1 MVDPRAACQRREA
14 LLDSIETLEGADL
27 RQALRE
33 APLDGAAAVA
43 IVVRIAEIETAR
55 G

>member
-1 MVDPRAACQRREA
+1 MPDHEATTERGTA
-14 LLDSIETLEGADL
+14 LLDSIETLDAAGL

-43 IVVRIAEIETAR
+43 IVARIAEIETAR
-55 G
+55 A